1 MDTLGGGPPSFTTS
15 NGATGPE
22 TAARPTGAYVRVV
35 KPAIDQVLGL
45 LLLSLFSPVILL
57 VGLFVLVTLGRPVFY
72 SQERIGLDGA
82 PFRLHK
88 IRTMIPDRRVAQIDY
103 QSVERRFTHKS
114 PTDPRVNRAG
124 RVLRAL
130 RFDELPQFWN
140 VVKGDMSLV
149 GPRPELPEIVSR
161 YQPWQHHRHMVRPGV
176 TGPWQISHRNGLMMH
191 ECTQIDLEYLTQVSL
206 LHDLRILART
216 PVAMLGN
223 RKGY

>member
-1 MDTLGGGPPSFTTS
+1 MHGGGPPSSTAF
-15 NGATGPE
+15 NGATSPE
-22 TAARPTGAYVRVV
+22 NSPRPTGAYVQVV
-35 KPAIDQVLGL
+35 KPAIDRVLGL
-45 LLLSLFSPVILL
+45 LLLILFGPVILL

-88 IRTMIPDRRVAQIDY
+88 LRTMIPDRRGEQIDY
-103 QSVERRFTHKS
+103 QSAERRLTHKS

-124 RVLRAL
+124 KVLRAM
-130 RFDELPQFWN
+130 RIDELPQFWN

-149 GPRPELPEIVSR
+149 GPRPELPEIVSG
-161 YQPWQHHRHMVRPGV
+161 YQPWQHQRHMVRPGI
-176 TGPWQISHRNGLMMH
+176 TGPWQISPRNGQPMH
-191 ECTQIDLEYLTQVSL
+191 ECTQIDLEYLAQVSL
-206 LHDLRILART
+206 RQDLTILART